1 MNDRLRFAGSVHPKA
16 RSIVP
21 AMQSAALKA
30 LGLPHTYEEIEV
42 PNSTRL
48 AAFVDALRQGVYAGV
63 NIGPPH
69 KRAVIE
75 LVDRVDGTANRIGA
89 ANTLVRS
96 GGGITAHDTETAGL
110 VDDLR
115 ALGAVGRTALII
127 GSGGGATAAV
137 VACKELGAQL
147 IAITARAWSCSE
159 ALATSPIAEHFR
171 ELGALPCIWPVVGAA
186 QSSSSRQSDAL
197 RLQVADVAAGASI
210 IIQATSAGMR
220 GADPGGTIAAMIPW
234 NRISRDALAYD
245 LVYNPPVT
253 PFLQAARERGVR
265 AVNGLGMLAHQGAHA
280 LALWLKVT
288 PDVEIM
294 RLSAVKAL
302 SGRE

>member
-1 MNDRLRFAGSVHPKA
+1 MNDRLRFAGSAHPKG
-16 RSIVP
+16 RSILP

-42 PNSTRL
+42 PNATRL
-48 AAFVDALRQGVYAGV
+48 AAFVDALRQGVYEGV
-63 NIGPPH
+63 NIGQPH
-69 KRAVIE
+69 KHAVLE
-75 LVDRVDGTANRIGA
+75 LVDRIDPGAAKIGA

-110 VDDLR
+110 IDDLR
-115 ALGAVGRTALII
+115 ALGAVGRTAVVI
-127 GSGGGATAAV
+127 GSGGGASVAVAACN
-137 VACKELGAQL
+137 AIGAQL
-147 IAITARAWSCSE
+147 VAVTARAWSSSE
-159 ALATSPIAEHFR
+159 ALVSSPLAEHFR
-171 ELGALPCIWPVVGAA
+171 DLGALPCIWPVNPP
-186 QSSSSRQSDAL
+186 QPSSRQSEAL
-197 RLQVADVAAGASI
+197 RLQWADVAAGSSI

-220 GADPGGTIAAMIPW
+220 GADPGGAIATMIPW

-265 AVNGLGMLAHQGAHA
+265 AVNGLGMLARQGAHA
-280 LALWLKVT
+280 LSLWLKVS

>member
-1 MNDRLRFAGSVHPKA
+1 MNDRLRFAGSGHSKV
-16 RSIVP
+16 RSILP

-42 PNSTRL
+42 PNPTRL

-63 NIGPPH
+63 NIGQPYKH
-69 KRAVIE
+69 TVLD
-75 LVDRVDGTANRIGA
+75 LVDRVDESASKIGV
-89 ANTLVRS
+89 ANTLVLI
-96 GGGITAHDTETAGL
+96 GGGVTAHDTETIGL
-110 VDDLR
+110 TDDLR
-115 ALGAVGRTALII
+115 SLGAVGRTAVVI
-127 GSGGGATAAV
+127 GSGGGAGAAV
-137 VACKELGAQL
+137 LACMALGAPL
-147 IAITARAWSCSE
+147 VAVTARAWSSSE
-159 ALATSPIAEHFR
+159 ALFSSPSAEHFR
-171 ELGALPCIWPVVGAA
+171 SLGALPCIWPVAGTN
-186 QSSSSRQSDAL
+186 QTSSRQSEAL
-197 RLQVADVAAGASI
+197 RLQWADVAAGSSI

-220 GADPGGTIAAMIPW
+220 GADPGGVIAAMIPW

-265 AVNGLGMLAHQGAHA
+265 AVSGLGMLARQGAHA
-280 LALWLKVT
+280 LSLWLKVT

>member
-1 MNDRLRFAGSVHPKA
+1 MNDRLRFAGSGHPKV

-21 AMQSAALKA
+21 AMQSAALRA

-42 PNSTRL
+42 PNPTRL
-48 AAFVDALRQGVYAGV
+48 AAFVDALRQGVYAGI

-69 KRAVIE
+69 KRAVLD
-75 LVDRVDGTANRIGA
+75 LVDRVDDSAGKIRA

-96 GGGITAHDTETAGL
+96 GGGITAHDTETVGL
-110 VDDLR
+110 TSDLR
-115 ALGAVGRTALII
+115 ALGAVGRTAVII
-127 GSGGGATAAV
+127 GSGGGASAAV
-137 VACKELGAQL
+137 AACVALGAQL
-147 IAITARAWSCSE
+147 VAVTARAWSSSE
-159 ALATSPIAEHFR
+159 ALVTSPVAEHFR
-171 ELGALPCIWPVVGAA
+171 TLGALPCIWPVASQG
-186 QSSSSRQSDAL
+186 QTSSRQSEAL
-197 RLQVADVAAGASI
+197 RLQWADVAAGSNV

-220 GADPGGTIAAMIPW
+220 GGDPGGAIATMIPW
-234 NRISRDALAYD
+234 NRVSRDALAYD

-265 AVNGLGMLAHQGAHA
+265 AVNGLGMLARQGANA
-280 LALWLKVT
+280 LSLWLKVT